1 MSLSVLA
8 QPRVPRAAFG
18 KIVRNEAR
26 LAWRQP
32 SGLIVG
38 VGISLALLISFGEI
52 PVFRQ
57 SSASLGGL
65 PAFDVYIPIL
75 IAFVIGVMA
84 LTYLPGPLV
93 SYREQGILRRLSTTP
108 VPPSWVLAAQM
119 VVQACL
125 MAISVALLI
134 VVSVVFFGASAPKNP
149 AGMVLAIAL
158 FILAM
163 FAIGLSIAA
172 AARLPD
178 AAHADCAQGHRP
190 LHPAQRRGRS
200 DPGHDAPGVRPGGA
214 APGPRRLCG
223 RVRLPGHALLQVG
236 IARRAAP
243 SCRSAAEPGARWR
256 RTVRAQQRRPRC
268 TTILPGIRMR

>member
-18 KIVRNEAR
+18 KIVCNEAR

-38 VGISLALLISFGEI
+38 VGISLALLIIFAEI

-65 PAFDVYIPIL
+65 SGFDVCIPIL
-75 IAFVIGVMA
+75 IAFVIGVLA

-149 AGMVLAIAL
+149 AGMMLAIAL
-158 FILAM
+158 TIVAM

-172 AARLPD
+172 AAVDQRPSPGTAI
-178 AAHADCAQGHRP
+178 AAIAK
-190 LHPAQRRGRS
+190 
-200 DPGHDAPGVRPGGA
+200 APRQEESAGGVNSSGA
-214 APGPRRLCG
+214 VAGEVHS
-223 RVRLPGHALLQVG
+223 RVP
-236 IARRAAP
+236 
-243 SCRSAAEPGARWR
+243 WW
-256 RTVRAQQRRPRC
+256 
-268 TTILPGIRMR
+268 